1 MNFTDLISDKKVAL
15 VGPAAY
21 MVGSKYGDEIDSY
34 DTVIRLNRGIESIHK
49 YGEDVGV
56 KTDIL
61 YSCLIEKPANAGYV
75 DPISLKRDYNIKMVV
90 APPHSDFRGIA
101 YDTRFHELVNMK
113 KVEQMSK
120 FMPVRLVDHNFHTE
134 LAKKVSCKPNTGFLA
149 IYDILRY
156 SPQFLSIY
164 GFSFYLDGFIPG
176 CKSGVEQE
184 QNLTEKQFA
193 AKCFVSKRHVQKNMW
208 EYAKET
214 LKNNKQIKLDKYLT
228 KILNLKE
235 LDKTL
240 FAEDK

>member
-1 MNFTDLISDKKVAL
+1 MNFTDLINDKKVAL

-21 MVGSKYGDEIDSY
+21 MVGSNYGEEIDSY
-34 DTVIRLNRGIESIHK
+34 DTIIRLNRGIESIHK

-56 KTDIL
+56 RTDIL
-61 YSCLIEKPANAGYV
+61 YSCLIEKPANAGEV
-75 DPISLKRDYNIKMVV
+75 DPISFKRDYNIKMVV

-101 YDTRFHELVNMK
+101 HNTRFHELVDMK

-120 FMPVRLVDHNFHTE
+120 FMPVRLVDHKFHTD

-149 IYDILRY
+149 IYDILSY
-156 SPQFLSIY
+156 NPQLLSIY

-193 AKCFVSKRHVQKNMW
+193 AKCFVSKRHGQTNIK
-208 EYAKET
+208 
-214 LKNNKQIKLDKYLT
+214 KQ
-228 KILNLKE
+228 
-235 LDKTL
+235 
-240 FAEDK
+240 

>member
-1 MNFTDLISDKKVAL
+1 MNFNETIKNKKVAL

-21 MVGSKYGDEIDSY
+21 MVGSLYGEEIDNH

-49 YGEDVGV
+49 YSSDVGV
-56 KTDIL
+56 RTDIL
-61 YSCLIEKPANAGYV
+61 YSCLIEKPANAGHI

-101 YDTRFHELVNMK
+101 YQTKFHELVDIQ
-113 KVEQMSK
+113 KVNQMSK
-120 FMPVRLVDHNFHTE
+120 FMPVRLIDHKFHTE
-134 LAKKVSCKPNTGFLA
+134 LAIKVDCKPNTGFLA
-149 IYDILRY
+149 IYDILRHN
-156 SPQFLSIY
+156 PQLLSIY

-184 QNLTEKQFA
+184 QNLSEQQFA
-193 AKCFVSKRHVQKNMW
+193 AKCFVSRRHVQKNMW
-208 EYAKET
+208 EHAKET

-240 FAEDK
+240 FTKDE